1 VRTEVRAPSKNHMNK
16 LFPIFV
22 SVGLIAGGWM
32 GYAEYYASLTN
43 ETGRVPVVHLP
54 FDSNVIDL
62 QIGNNERAV
71 QRDPYS
77 ALGWSMMCSAY
88 MDRSRE
94 SDDLATAVK
103 AEAAA
108 RRSLEIRK
116 LGNVGA
122 LNKLVQTLLQQH
134 RFKDALAECQK
145 AFERQIYSDDTV
157 VLHVECLIELGRYDE
172 AGVLV
177 TKNPRAFS
185 DGSSKTVVARL
196 LDIGGK
202 PDEALKVYRLV
213 VREVDENGGMPSNAV
228 AWFHTRLAMQLAKLG
243 KHDEARTEFNVALRM
258 YPRDYKSM
266 AGLAKLASQDGQW
279 QEAIDWGNRS
289 DQVAQMAD
297 VRALVGDAYAMLGN
311 ATKAEEQYTRVA
323 ELVGRPSG
331 MNDGLHE
338 VTPAAGTHGHRL
350 DRQYAIFC
358 ADHGKDAIGAYA
370 AAVRDFEA
378 RKDVYS
384 YDTLAW
390 VCFKNGSTDEAKK
403 AIDLALIHGTRD
415 PMLWYHA
422 GEIYSAIGEQDIAM
436 NYLQDALEMDPHF
449 DGIAAPKTTQLLTD
463 LKAKRSLK

>member
-1 VRTEVRAPSKNHMNK
+1 MNK

-32 GYAEYYASLTN
+32 GYAEYYASLTS

-122 LNKLVQTLLQQH
+122 LNKLVQSLLQQH
-134 RFKDALAECQK
+134 RFKDALAECEK
-145 AFERQIYSDDTV
+145 AYARKIYSDDTV

-202 PDEALKVYRLV
+202 PEEALKVYRLV
-213 VREVDENGGMPSNAV
+213 AHEVDENGGMPSNAV
-228 AWFHTRLAMQLAKLG
+228 AWFHTRLAMQLARLG
-243 KHDEARTEFNVALRM
+243 KHDEARTEYNVALRM
-258 YPRDYKSM
+258 YPRDYKAM
-266 AGLAKLASQDGQW
+266 AGLAKLASQDGRW
-279 QEAIDWGNRS
+279 QE
-289 DQVAQMAD
+289 
-297 VRALVGDAYAMLGN
+297 
-311 ATKAEEQYTRVA
+311 
-323 ELVGRPSG
+323 
-331 MNDGLHE
+331 
-338 VTPAAGTHGHRL
+338 
-350 DRQYAIFC
+350 
-358 ADHGKDAIGAYA
+358 
-370 AAVRDFEA
+370 
-378 RKDVYS
+378 
-384 YDTLAW
+384 
-390 VCFKNGSTDEAKK
+390 
-403 AIDLALIHGTRD
+403 
-415 PMLWYHA
+415 
-422 GEIYSAIGEQDIAM
+422 
-436 NYLQDALEMDPHF
+436 
-449 DGIAAPKTTQLLTD
+449 
-463 LKAKRSLK
+463 